1 MAHRE
6 FLLTEQGEE
15 GRELPTNHSSWH
27 SVHKGSQ
34 DGTLQSVRKFI
45 ASWCLG
51 DLLKFGCGQDPPI
64 RNTMPKSS
72 CTMVCFLGSY
82 AIGVT
87 IAFLV
92 AVTVCVIT
100 WYMPRDLKL
109 ELI

>member
-1 MAHRE
+1 
-6 FLLTEQGEE
+6 
-15 GRELPTNHSSWH
+15 
-27 SVHKGSQ
+27 
-34 DGTLQSVRKFI
+34 
-45 ASWCLG
+45 
-51 DLLKFGCGQDPPI
+51 
-64 RNTMPKSS
+64 MPKSS